1 MKKTLMIVFAG
12 VFVLPCLC
20 EYASIGAKI
29 EKTYGEVGGLDGRNE
44 CRPDSV
50 FMDYDSSTGMI
61 IISSVG
67 EKGKE
72 VGIEI
77 YKDGQKMYE
86 DHDNVS
92 KGGALNYIMTEDENG
107 EYEVYVNVDGKESIT
122 KTINK

>member
-20 EYASIGAKI
+20 KYVSIEAKI
-29 EKTYGEVGGLDGRNE
+29 EKTHNTKDHFGKNE

-50 FMDYDSSTGMI
+50 SMDYDSSTGTI
-61 IISSVG
+61 IISSAG
-67 EKGKE
+67 EKEKE
-72 VGIEI
+72 ISIEI

-92 KGGALNYIMTEDENG
+92 KGGTLNYTMTEDENG
-107 EYEVYVNVDGKESIT
+107 EYDVYVNVDGKESINEMII
-122 KTINK
+122 K

>member
-20 EYASIGAKI
+20 EYASTEAKI
-29 EKTYGEVGGLDGRNE
+29 EKTHDTKDIFDKNE

-50 FMDYDSSTGMI
+50 SMDYDSSTGTI
-61 IISSVG
+61 IISSTG
-67 EKGKE
+67 EKEKE
-72 VGIEI
+72 IDIEI

-92 KGGALNYIMTEDENG
+92 KSGYLNYTMTEDENG
-107 EYEVYVNVDGKESIT
+107 EYDVYINVDGKESIN
-122 KTINK
+122 KTITK